1 MFIAIR
7 QYIHKQK
14 IVTQMQLERH
24 FQLSP
29 LVIGPMLDIL
39 KARNDIQEITEERCS
54 SDCGECENPRYFE
67 WIGPE
72 L

>member
-7 QYIHKQK
+7 EYIQKQK
-14 IVTQMQLERH
+14 LVTQIQLERH
-24 FQLSP
+24 FQLSTI
-29 LVIGPMLDIL
+29 VIGPILDIL
-39 KARNDIQEITEERCS
+39 KARHDIQEITEERCS
-54 SDCGECENPRYFE
+54 SDCGDCENPRYFE

>member
-7 QYIHKQK
+7 QYIQKQK
-14 IVTQMQLERH
+14 MVTQMQVERH

-29 LVIGPMLDIL
+29 MVLQPILDIL
-39 KARNDIQEITEERCS
+39 KSRHDIQEMTEERCA